1 METTPNETYGE
12 KNDKNMN
19 RAPVNCGTPLNGL
32 TYV

>member
-1 METTPNETYGE
+1 METTQNETYGE

>member
-1 METTPNETYGE
+1 MKHMEK